1 MREEF
6 NCTLNTTTITRT
18 WTRFKDTGSVADR
31 SRSGRPKKCSSKDE
45 RVVRRLALA
54 NRALSLRRLAGVA
67 STSLTHSLS
76 RDSIK
81 LILLRYGFRRR
92 ISARVPFLN
101 KKQRKKSGLGVTPCY
116 LACSSMVQSSVLGW
130 KNHSGKQQTWMLRYQ
145 IFSWKI

>member
-1 MREEF
+1 MKKLKMFNRKILQAMREEF

-101 KKQRKKSGLGVTPCY
+101 KKTKKKEWPGRYAMLFGLQLNGPE
-116 LACSSMVQSSVLGW
+116 
-130 KNHSGKQQTWMLRYQ
+130 
-145 IFSWKI
+145 